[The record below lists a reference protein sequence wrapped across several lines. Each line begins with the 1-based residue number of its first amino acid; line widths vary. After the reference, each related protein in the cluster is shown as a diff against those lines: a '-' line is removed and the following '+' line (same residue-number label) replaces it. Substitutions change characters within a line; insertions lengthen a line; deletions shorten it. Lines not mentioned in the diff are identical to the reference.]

1 MERPS
6 RETERLTRGS
16 RDGLQGDL
24 PIRHLPRYPAPTIDQ
39 RSPNA
44 DRGLPSTLPLLVR
57 GTFRIPNSVVVLT
70 TALFSPGSP
79 AASADPALC
88 AAPGNYGPEG
98 AIAGVGNTYYPGA
111 ASVPVGSNS
120 IAVGAHQRSGTL
132 VASGDLLL
140 AIEMQDATIHSTSPS
155 PCGDG
160 VAGGAACRW
169 KSLYN
174 ASRHSCVIASGPVSS
189 RSVLIRGAAEGDGL
203 VTACAN
209 DDPPGVLH
217 TSCRG
222 VSSTASKLGI
232 GVEALPSMTGLLL
245 GLVVALPLQVVPQQI
260 LSLGESA
267 T

>member
-24 PIRHLPRYPAPTIDQ
+24 PIRQLPRYPAPIIDQ

-57 GTFRIPNSVVVLT
+57 GTFRIPNSVLALT

-88 AAPGNYGPEG
+88 ATPGNYGPEG
-98 AIAGVGNTYYPGA
+98 PIAGVGNTYYPGS

-160 VAGGAACRW
+160 VAGGAASRW
-169 KSLYN
+169 TSLCN
-174 ASRHSCVIASGPVSS
+174 GRHGCVIASGPASGG
-189 RSVLIRGAAEGDGL
+189 SVPLRGAAADSGL
-203 VTACAN
+203 VPAYADTT
-209 DDPPGVLH
+209 DVLRA
-217 TSCRG
+217 SCR
-222 VSSTASKLGI
+222 VESSMASKHGI
-232 GVEALPSMTGLLL
+232 GAKALPSLAGLLL
-245 GLVVALPLQVVPQQI
+245 GLVVIPPLQVAPQQI
-260 LSLGESA
+260 LSMGVSGA
-267 T
+267 